1 MSLSVSHDAE
11 VNAISAL
18 VDHLEPLDDVARGR
32 VLRYLTAR
40 FAPLAVVPT
49 LTASTAPP
57 VPNGPAPGGVRPVTR
72 TLDVLGSLD
81 VALTNREITAATHR
95 TILERAGVRP
105 Q

>member
-40 FAPLAVVPT
+40 YAPLAMVP
-49 LTASTAPP
+49 APP
-57 VPNGPAPGGVRPVTR
+57 LAGVKPVTR

>member
-40 FAPLAVVPT
+40 YAPLAMVPA
-49 LTASTAPP
+49 LPLA
-57 VPNGPAPGGVRPVTR
+57 GVKPVTR